1 MPTHTVAHLFVNA
14 NVARTDVKKKIV
26 YTVAQIEDH
35 IMNLK
40 MRLAEAQAEKPRAA
54 DRIFSAEDAV
64 MQIYRFDEYVRK
76 IEEIEKLNSRLE
88 TALVL
93 LATSKVEI

>member
-1 MPTHTVAHLFVNA
+1 M
-14 NVARTDVKKKIV
+14 KKKIV

>member
-1 MPTHTVAHLFVNA
+1 
-14 NVARTDVKKKIV
+14 VKKKIV

>member
-40 MRLAEAQAEKPRAA
+40 MRLAAAQAEKPRAA
-54 DRIFSAEDAV
+54 DSIFSAEDAV
-64 MQIYRFDEYVRK
+64 MQIYRFDEYVRNN
-76 IEEIEKLNSRLE
+76 EEIEKLTSRLE

>member
-54 DRIFSAEDAV
+54 DSIFSAEDAV